1 MDMCSGPKVAA
12 ARRPAR
18 RYLSPTCETRSELF
32 GHSPRPF
39 RAFGLARNL
48 SGSLTDVMR
57 DVRVHELLD
66 AHDRCRDEEA
76 ESDEQEKGL
85 LERESTAR
93 GARRRRRDIIA
104 RARRA
109 TVSEVQGYRRRVA
122 RGGRCVCGSRC
133 GQLLEP
139 APLLVVAS
147 HRKARV
153 TRRPGSTTLKNR
165 PPRRETLRCAQ
176 RTLDAP

>member
-1 MDMCSGPKVAA
+1 MDMCSGPKFAA

-18 RYLSPTCETRSELF
+18 RYLSPTCETRARSELF

-93 GARRRRRDIIA
+93 GARRRRREIIA
-104 RARRA
+104 RARAASPCRRFKDIDGAWRA
-109 TVSEVQGYRRRVA
+109 GEVCVWLTLWSASRACSASRRREPSKSA
-122 RGGRCVCGSRC
+122 GHTTTRLNDSKK
-133 GQLLEP
+133 P
-139 APLLVVAS
+139 AP
-147 HRKARV
+147 
-153 TRRPGSTTLKNR
+153 TP
-165 PPRRETLRCAQ
+165 
-176 RTLDAP
+176 

>member
-12 ARRPAR
+12 ARRPTR
-18 RYLSPTCETRSELF
+18 RYLSPTCETRARSELF

-66 AHDRCRDEEA
+66 AHDRCHDEEA

-93 GARRRRRDIIA
+93 GARRRRREIIA
-104 RARRA
+104 RARRV

-122 RGGRCVCGSRC
+122 RGGGVCVAHAVVSFSSLLRFSSSRAIEKRGSHDD
-133 GQLLEP
+133 P
-139 APLLVVAS
+139 
-147 HRKARV
+147 
-153 TRRPGSTTLKNR
+153 
-165 PPRRETLRCAQ
+165 AQ
-176 RTLDAP
+176 RL